1 MAIERTEINGDF
13 SALKT
18 ALETLVPA
26 FFASV
31 ELTDASTI
39 TCKDADENTLLVF
52 AVSGNTHLPRAYR
65 SADNY
70 LTPITAGMS
79 YLGAIKYFF
88 KVGAN
93 GAFLTYPNGDALA
106 IAKAENG
113 KTAIQKSIA
122 LKPDVI
128 VMDLVMPNMDG
139 TAATTEILKCLPET
153 KILMLTSF
161 GTADG
166 IAHAIEAGAKGAMM
180 KNADFSELVAAIRTI
195 PAGGRAISPEIEHF
209 MEEDPPVQK
218 LTQRQSDILA
228 SLVRG
233 LTNDDIAKQFSIQR
247 SSVKDHLT
255 AIFEK
260 LGAANRSEAVSIAL
274 RKHLLKT

>member
-1 MAIERTEINGDF
+1 MKNKIRVLIADDHAMVRMGLASLLGTEPDIEVVGD
-13 SALKT
+13 
-18 ALETLVPA
+18 
-26 FFASV
+26 
-31 ELTDASTI
+31 
-39 TCKDADENTLLVF
+39 
-52 AVSGNTHLPRAYR
+52 
-65 SADNY
+65 
-70 LTPITAGMS
+70 
-79 YLGAIKYFF
+79 
-88 KVGAN
+88 
-93 GAFLTYPNGDALA
+93 
-106 IAKAENG
+106 AENG

-139 TAATTEILKCLPET
+139 TAATAEILKRLPET
-153 KILMLTSF
+153 KILLLTSF

-195 PAGGRAISPEIEHF
+195 AAGGRAISQEIEHF
-209 MEEDPPVQK
+209 MEKDPPVQK

>member
-1 MAIERTEINGDF
+1 MKNKIRVLIADDHAMVRMGLASLLGTEPDIE
-13 SALKT
+13 
-18 ALETLVPA
+18 V
-26 FFASV
+26 
-31 ELTDASTI
+31 
-39 TCKDADENTLLVF
+39 
-52 AVSGNTHLPRAYR
+52 
-65 SADNY
+65 
-70 LTPITAGMS
+70 
-79 YLGAIKYFF
+79 
-88 KVGAN
+88 VGE
-93 GAFLTYPNGDALA
+93 
-106 IAKAENG
+106 AENG
-113 KTAIQKSIA
+113 KTALQKSIA

-139 TAATTEILKCLPET
+139 TAATTEILKSLPET

-195 PAGGRAISPEIEHF
+195 AAGGRAISPEIEHF

-274 RKHLLKT
+274 RKHLLKP